1 MEGRGNAAAFPTAT
15 VPRRMAKK
23 HCVFFLRDITRR
35 TLHRK
40 GIPVVF
46 SSSSGPFLKASDA
59 KGKDAAPV
67 TKNLHRNLTEN
78 VLFCEEIQKN
88 FPKAGWPNLPSLGCL
103 SFAIQRPPSVTMA
116 AFSLFCWRGIWLLP
130 GWGNP
135 FWGQRGERRISLL
148 FSPAGGRLPQGWRP
162 RSRNAPEHSQ
172 FKTQSVSNHTA
183 CRFAEKARFPAQ
195 FGDGRSG
202 KGSGVSVPFYL
213 PE

>member
-135 FWGQRGERRISLL
+135 FWGNGEKDGFPCYFL
-148 FSPAGGRLPQGWRP
+148 PPGTVAAGM
-162 RSRNAPEHSQ
+162 A
-172 FKTQSVSNHTA
+172 A
-183 CRFAEKARFPAQ
+183 AQ
-195 FGDGRSG
+195 
-202 KGSGVSVPFYL
+202 P
-213 PE
+213 